1 MDSEKTKVPILST
14 YKTSGLTTMSQL
26 TDFTANIFF
35 SRGNN
40 TSATEDSVFMPSPII
55 EEEKLPFF
63 NL

>member
-1 MDSEKTKVPILST
+1 MDSEETKAPILST

-26 TDFTANIFF
+26 TDFTANEFF

-40 TSATEDSVFMPSPII
+40 TSATEEFVFVSSPLI
-55 EEEKLPFF
+55 EEKKLPFF